1 MPLYTMVRGDK
12 LAKYTPPS
20 CSARLRRQNA
30 IRSSSRPDSPF
41 APATNSWASSGS
53 TARAPAPQ
61 ASASYG
67 TSRQP
72 STAQS
77 LGRGEAFDGGGYHG
91 PFGRNEG
98 QAGRIGAWSG
108 QRETADGAEE
118 RVRHLGED
126 PGPVAG
132 ARVAALRA
140 AVFQVAEHLQGTGH
154 HIMTAP
160 AGQVRDKTDAARVM
174 LKSGVVKARRRH
186 AFSCRLDNAASRPG
200 RHWPCYI
207 DITSPEESSTRSA
220 LGYVLAGGA
229 PLARV
234 RYRPATAAA
243 TTAAPA
249 SWPAR
254 TPGICGM
261 GPISSGS
268 TREGPDAQHAAARMN
283 VRKAA

>member
-12 LAKYTPPS
+12 LEKYTPPS
-20 CSARLRRQNA
+20 CSARLRRQNV

-53 TARAPAPQ
+53 TAQRAGPAGVGVVRDVAPAQHAQ
-61 ASASYG
+61 A
-67 TSRQP
+67 
-72 STAQS
+72 
-77 LGRGEAFDGGGYHG
+77 LGGGEPFDGGGYHG

-98 QAGRIGAWSG
+98 QADRIGAWSG
-108 QRETADGAEE
+108 QRETAYGAEE

-140 AVFQVAEHLQGTGH
+140 AVFQVTQHLQGTGH
-154 HIMTAP
+154 HVMTAP
-160 AGQVRDKTDAARVM
+160 AGQVRDETDAARIM
-174 LKSGVVKARRRH
+174 LESGVVKARRRH
-186 AFSCRLDNAASRPG
+186 AFSCRLDTAASRPG

-220 LGYVLAGGA
+220 IGYVLAGGT

-243 TTAAPA
+243 RAAAPTGRRPERRGYA
-249 SWPAR
+249 AWAR
-254 TPGICGM
+254 
-261 GPISSGS
+261 
-268 TREGPDAQHAAARMN
+268 
-283 VRKAA
+283 